1 MELRTLFALIIGGFC
16 GLVHAQVQVPSPST
30 FSITKPVAKPQTKFT
45 LLDAEA
51 PAPPSEE
58 LIAKFLTVREALFDA
73 RGIDVPQLTDD
84 IVAAMSDAE
93 LLGRQGKYQLALNR
107 LLTLERYMP
116 LEEMPSHRVHG
127 FTGWL
132 YARLGNVERS
142 QKHVALASAYQALL
156 TQRIGKGDTQDN
168 PLRTVLSTEPV
179 EWSIARGVRAM
190 NFKSSLYKGQLV
202 STMDFVEPVPSTQP
216 KRLYSVLDIR
226 TKALELKRSEHFGS
240 LPPEKLNSEQRSLI
254 ELVRNKREQFLSDP
268 GLRYGDLRTRL
279 DAVLTEATSLEE
291 AGKPREALA
300 KLREIEALRPIQD
313 IPTPR
318 LWKVYG
324 RLAGKTGED
333 DQQREM
339 NGLLFGVQQAIATS
353 GDARSAATAIPV
365 MFVEEEHDWL
375 VARRLTAKRR
385 ALQAHGT
392 EQFNVWGVEEHDGTP
407 HDVYFNI
414 TRMTALAGEEL

>member
-1 MELRTLFALIIGGFC
+1 
-16 GLVHAQVQVPSPST
+16 
-30 FSITKPVAKPQTKFT
+30 
-45 LLDAEA
+45 
-51 PAPPSEE
+51 
-58 LIAKFLTVREALFDA
+58 
-73 RGIDVPQLTDD
+73 
-84 IVAAMSDAE
+84 
-93 LLGRQGKYQLALNR
+93 
-107 LLTLERYMP
+107 
-116 LEEMPSHRVHG
+116 
-127 FTGWL
+127 
-132 YARLGNVERS
+132 
-142 QKHVALASAYQALL
+142 
-156 TQRIGKGDTQDN
+156 
-168 PLRTVLSTEPV
+168 
-179 EWSIARGVRAM
+179 
-190 NFKSSLYKGQLV
+190 
-202 STMDFVEPVPSTQP
+202 
-216 KRLYSVLDIR
+216 
-226 TKALELKRSEHFGS
+226 
-240 LPPEKLNSEQRSLI
+240 
-254 ELVRNKREQFLSDP
+254 
-268 GLRYGDLRTRL
+268 
-279 DAVLTEATSLEE
+279 VLTEATSLEE

-313 IPTPR
+313 IPTPQ

-339 NGLLFGVQQAIATS
+339 NGLLFGVQQAMATS